1 MEGMIMNGPLH
12 IDTVTTPGGGT
23 IGMVHCPGRC
33 TAPWQRELASD
44 LAAIKAWPIDV
55 LVSLVES
62 HEFARLGVP
71 GFAEAVQTAGIAWHH
86 VPIRDMHTPG
96 SEAAV
101 AWAQSGPVILGAL
114 QNGGRIVLHCAA
126 GLGRTG
132 TIAAKLL
139 MALGLTAD
147 EAIKQVRAARPG
159 TIETAEQ
166 EDFVRTGPALGFMA
180 PTAPDRQR

>member
-1 MEGMIMNGPLH
+1 MHSLAGPLH

-33 TAPWQRELASD
+33 VAPWQRDLRAD
-44 LAAIKAWPIDV
+44 LAAIEAWGADG
-55 LVSLVES
+55 LVSLIEGR
-62 HEFARLGVP
+62 EFEKLGVASFP
-71 GFAEAVQTAGIAWHH
+71 QVMLASHIAWHH
-86 VPIRDMHTPG
+86 IPIRDMHTPG
-96 SEAAV
+96 TEAFT
-101 AWAQSGPVILGAL
+101 AWAASGPAILDTLRG
-114 QNGGRIVLHCAA
+114 GGRIVLHCAA

-147 EAIKQVRAARPG
+147 EAIAQVRSARPG

-166 EDFVRTGPALGFMA
+166 EAFVRTGPSLCAMA
-180 PTAPDRQR
+180 PNAPDRRR